1 MMQYVLEGTTRR
13 YKGNKECNYPVFTP
27 QEDDFFRYGC
37 EFEFYIDTEQ
47 YQYANVVNALTKTLY
62 ELTSA
67 DILVD
72 EISIPHA
79 TDKNHCMQIKP
90 DISLEDH
97 GLEISVP
104 ISTKEGILHYIQT
117 ILPLIDKYGYTN
129 EETGFH
135 IHMSTFGSSHIDFYR
150 FMLLCDDAGLL
161 SAWKPRI
168 GYSQNVMDILSSHT
182 KQEAR
187 IIKTKKGTIWNLE
200 RIGPHH
206 IEVKSIGGADYHK
219 ETERLMKEFELYAD
233 YFTQALGEITPS
245 HKILLE
251 KHKQM
256 LEDLDKETKGRFA
269 SALIEAGILDKSEIF
284 TM

>member
-1 MMQYVLEGTTRR
+1 MKYILEGTTKR
-13 YKGNKECNYPVFTP
+13 YQGNGSCKYQSFTP
-27 QEDDFFRYGC
+27 KEDDLCRYGC

-47 YQYANVVNALTKTLY
+47 YLFSDVIGALTKALY

-79 TDKNHCMQIKP
+79 ADKNYCMQIKP

-97 GLEISVP
+97 GIEISVP
-104 ISTKEGILHYIQT
+104 ISTKEGILHYIQK
-117 ILPLIDKYGYTN
+117 ILPLIEQYGYTN

-135 IHMSTFGSSHIDFYR
+135 IHMSTLGSSHIDFYR

-168 GYSQNVMDILSSHT
+168 GYSQNVMDVLTSHT

-200 RIGPHH
+200 RIDPHH
-206 IEVKSIGGADYHK
+206 IEIKSIGGDDYHK
-219 ETERLMKEFELYAD
+219 ETERIMREFENYAN
-233 YFTQALGEITPS
+233 YFSQALGEMTEE
-245 HKILLE
+245 HKRLLE
-251 KHKQM
+251 SHKQM
-256 LEDLDKETKGRFA
+256 LDSLDKEAKGRFA
-269 SALIEAGILDKSEIF
+269 SALIEAGILDS
-284 TM
+284 

>member
-1 MMQYVLEGTTRR
+1 MMQYVLEGTTKR
-13 YKGNKECNYPVFTP
+13 YQGNDGCRYPKFTP
-27 QEDDFFRYGC
+27 QEGDLYHYGC
-37 EFEFYIDTEQ
+37 EFEFYIDTKQ
-47 YQYANVVNALTKTLY
+47 YLYSDVIDALTKTLY

-79 TDKNHCMQIKP
+79 ADKNHCMQIKP

-97 GLEISVP
+97 GVEISVP
-104 ISTKEGILHYIQT
+104 ISTKEGVLHYIQT
-117 ILPLIDKYGYTN
+117 ILPLIEHYGYTN

-135 IHMSTFGSSHIDFYR
+135 IHMSTLGSSHIDFYR

-168 GYSQNVMDILSSHT
+168 GYSQNVMDILASHT

-200 RIGPHH
+200 RIDSHH
-206 IEVKSIGGADYHK
+206 IEIKSIGGADYHK
-219 ETERLMKEFELYAD
+219 ETERLMREFELYAD
-233 YFTQALGEITPS
+233 YFTQALGEVTPE
-245 HKILLE
+245 HKRLLE
-251 KHKQM
+251 NHKQM
-256 LEDLDKETKGRFA
+256 LDSLDKEAKGRFA
-269 SALIEAGILDKSEIF
+269 SALIEAGILGK
-284 TM
+284 

>member
-1 MMQYVLEGTTRR
+1 MMQYILEDTTKR
-13 YKGNKECNYPVFTP
+13 YKGNNDCDYPSFTP
-27 QEDDFFRYGC
+27 KENDLYRYGC

-47 YQYANVVNALTKTLY
+47 YLYADVINTLTKALY

-79 TDKNHCMQIKP
+79 ADKNHCMQIKP

-117 ILPLIDKYGYTN
+117 ILPLIERYGYTN
-129 EETGFH
+129 EKTGFH
-135 IHMSTFGSSHIDFYR
+135 IHMSTLGNSHIDFYR
-150 FMLLCDDAGLL
+150 FMLLCDEAGLL

-200 RIGPHH
+200 RIDSHH
-206 IEVKSIGGADYHK
+206 IEIKSIGGDNYNK
-219 ETERLMKEFELYAD
+219 EAERIMKEFEIYAD
-233 YFTQALGEITPS
+233 YFTEALGKTTLQ
-245 HKILLE
+245 HKVVLE
-251 KHKQM
+251 NHKKV
-256 LEDLDKETKGRFA
+256 LDSLDKETKRRFA
-269 SALIEAGILDKSEIF
+269 LALIEAGILGN
-284 TM
+284 